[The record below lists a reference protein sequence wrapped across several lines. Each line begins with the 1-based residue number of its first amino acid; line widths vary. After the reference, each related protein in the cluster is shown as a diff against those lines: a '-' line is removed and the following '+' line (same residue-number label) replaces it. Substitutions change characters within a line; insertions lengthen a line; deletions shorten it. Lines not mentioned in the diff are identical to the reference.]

1 MAKLKLSK
9 TRESTVDEVR
19 QSISDLETELFN
31 LRFRLAL
38 RQLDNALQVRE
49 KRRELARLKTILREH
64 EKGIQKLA
72 SGEPE
77 SS

>member
-1 MAKLKLSK
+1 MAKLKLTK
-9 TRESTVDEVR
+9 IRESTVDEVK
-19 QSISDLETELFN
+19 QSIRDLETELFN
-31 LRFRLAL
+31 LKFRLAL

-64 EKGIQKLA
+64 EKGIFKLA
-72 SGEPE
+72 GGEPE